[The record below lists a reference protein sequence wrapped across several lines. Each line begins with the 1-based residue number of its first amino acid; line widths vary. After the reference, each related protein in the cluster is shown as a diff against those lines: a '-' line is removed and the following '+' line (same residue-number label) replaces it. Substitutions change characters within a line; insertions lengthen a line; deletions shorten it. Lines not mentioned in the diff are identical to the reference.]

1 MYAIIESSGTQIKV
15 AQGDEVTIDLV
26 DGGEAAVG
34 KQLTFDKVLLVGAVG
49 GSAKVGKPYVAG
61 AQVTAEI
68 VEPMV
73 QGEKLYIQK
82 HRPKTTY
89 KRRTGHRQRYS
100 KVKITGIVG

>member
-26 DGGEAAVG
+26 DGGEGAVG
-34 KQLTFDKVLLVGAVG
+34 KQITFDKVLLVNG
-49 GSAKVGKPYVAG
+49 KVGTPYVAG
-61 AQVTAEI
+61 ATVTAELI
-68 VEPMV
+68 EPLVM
-73 QGEKLYIQK
+73 GEKLYIQK

-100 KVKITGIVG
+100 KIKITGITG

>member
-34 KQLTFDKVLLVGAVG
+34 KQLVFDRVLLVGAVG
-49 GSAKVGKPYVAG
+49 GTAKVGTPYVTG
-61 AQVTAEI
+61 ATVTAELI
-68 VEPMV
+68 EPML

-82 HRPKTTY
+82 HRPKSTY

-100 KVKITGIVG
+100 KIKITAIVG